1 MSFLDNIN
9 GVSAQT
15 IKTLSDTK
23 NEIPEDFKG
32 IIDFCIDDATEN
44 VDSFGGN
51 GYEGNGYEGN
61 GFAGNGFEDFG
72 GNGFEEF
79 CGNGFDGNGFAGN
92 GYEGNGIGGNGENFL
107 ENYNFDEINDFWQEG

>member
-1 MSFLDNIN
+1 MSFLDNLN

-23 NEIPEDFKG
+23 NEIPEEYKG

-72 GNGFEEF
+72 GNG
-79 CGNGFDGNGFAGN
+79 
-92 GYEGNGIGGNGENFL
+92 ENFL